1 VISLLSVYVII
12 VSNVATFREESMTKT
27 ALTQIKPFYVLLTV
41 LLLLVGC
48 SDDNSNGDD
57 DIVGLQINPSSLEIS
72 VDNPQTILFS
82 VDGGQAPYIWSVSDA
97 GLGMIDGAGDN
108 VVYES
113 TTSLGANVIM
123 VRDSQQNVGN
133 VVITQN

>member
-1 VISLLSVYVII
+1 
-12 VSNVATFREESMTKT
+12 MTKT

-57 DIVGLQINPSSLEIS
+57 DIVGLEINPSSLEIS